1 MIGAGVPAS
10 PVLEEE
16 EGVGGSLIDGGS
28 LLMEEGKS
36 PVPVA
41 ADYLTQKVRFW
52 GINES
57 SEEPGPAVV
66 FNRYEGIW
74 VYMVGPICGTVM
86 GAWAY
91 NFIRYTDKPLHE
103 IIQST
108 SFKKM
113 EEEGFDGNI
122 RYGEGLHIEEGT
134 EPPVSVAIDLN
145 MNSRRGRGWSFSLSV
160 CFIQKVPAYL
170 SAQVLG
176 SMLASGTLRLLFNLK
191 HEHYFGTTATGS
203 NMQSLVLEFII
214 SFYLM
219 FVISCV
225 ATEDRAIGELAGFAV
240 GATILLNILST
251 GYFHEFSTN

>member
-41 ADYLTQKVRFW
+41 ADYLTQKV
-52 GINES
+52 
-57 SEEPGPAVV
+57 
-66 FNRYEGIW
+66 
-74 VYMVGPICGTVM
+74 
-86 GAWAY
+86 
-91 NFIRYTDKPLHE
+91 
-103 IIQST
+103 
-108 SFKKM
+108 
-113 EEEGFDGNI
+113 
-122 RYGEGLHIEEGT
+122 
-134 EPPVSVAIDLN
+134 
-145 MNSRRGRGWSFSLSV
+145 
-160 CFIQKVPAYL
+160 PAYL

-191 HEHYFGTTATGS
+191 HEHYFGTTSTGS

-219 FVISCV
+219 FVISGV
-225 ATEDRAIGELAGFAV
+225 VTKDRV
-240 GATILLNILST
+240 VS
-251 GYFHEFSTN
+251 